1 MLLQNFL
8 LELSHHQ
15 NPIEIASIIKIFSGK
30 SAANRQ
36 ALKRRIWELL
46 KTNPQFTY
54 ERTSE
59 IFITNG
65 LKSKQK
71 LLDFYPREHEGTQQ
85 IGSYISHIIVK

>member
-1 MLLQNFL
+1 MILQHFL

-15 NPIEIASIIKIFSGK
+15 NPIEIAPIIKICSGK
-30 SAANRQ
+30 SSTKRQ
-36 ALKRRIWELL
+36 VMKRRIWELL
-46 KTNPQFTY
+46 KNNPQFTY

-59 IFITNG
+59 IFITKG